1 MKKLGEEVV
10 LFFRNQRFV
19 IVSTVDADGTPHASC
34 KGIVEVDEKG
44 WVYLLDLYS
53 KKTFENLLRNPNI
66 SLTSVD
72 EHAFLG
78 YCLKGRAKIVP
89 IRKLKHDIL
98 SLWEEKINSRISH
111 RIIKNVR
118 GEKGHSRH
126 PEASLPDP
134 EYVIVV
140 RVKEAVDLTPR
151 HLKE

>member
-1 MKKLGEEVV
+1 MKKLSEEIV

-19 IVSTVDADGTPHASC
+19 IVSTIDANGVPHTSC
-34 KGIVEVDEKG
+34 KGIVKIDEKG

-53 KKTFENLLRNPNI
+53 RKTFENLRKNSNI

-89 IRKLKHDIL
+89 VRKLKQDIL

-111 RIIKNVR
+111 RIVKNLR

-126 PEASLPDP
+126 PEAFLPSP

-140 RVKEAVDLTPR
+140 KVKEAVDLTPG

>member
-1 MKKLGEEVV
+1 MKKLGEEII

-19 IVSTVDADGTPHASC
+19 IVSTIDANGVPHTSC
-34 KGIVEVDEKG
+34 KGIVKIDEKG

-53 KKTFENLLRNPNI
+53 GNTFANLRRNSNI

-89 IRKLKHDIL
+89 VRKLKQDIV
-98 SLWEEKINSRISH
+98 SLWEETINSRISH
-111 RIIKNVR
+111 RIVKNLR

-126 PEASLPDP
+126 PEALLPDP

-140 RVKEAVDLTPR
+140 KIKESVDLTPR